1 MIKVPKPEIPYYIKT
16 NKVISTNQ
24 LYEKFSSTDAQPLV
38 SIQALAVLNMYYG
51 GCAEISRQTLTDF
64 YMSHQALNKDNY
76 NVFIQFDRTTEL
88 ITELIFALLDRNNK
102 SLNIASVI
110 NDNINNEINDYRF
123 TFDIPTEIGIQNDM
137 EYILKDKKITNT
149 TSYLCSTSII
159 NSSRNRD

>member
-1 MIKVPKPEIPYYIKT
+1 
-16 NKVISTNQ
+16 
-24 LYEKFSSTDAQPLV
+24 
-38 SIQALAVLNMYYG
+38 
-51 GCAEISRQTLTDF
+51 
-64 YMSHQALNKDNY
+64 MSHQALNKDNY
-76 NVFIQFDRTTEL
+76 NVFIQFDRTTKL

-137 EYILKDKKITNT
+137 EYILKDKKITNY